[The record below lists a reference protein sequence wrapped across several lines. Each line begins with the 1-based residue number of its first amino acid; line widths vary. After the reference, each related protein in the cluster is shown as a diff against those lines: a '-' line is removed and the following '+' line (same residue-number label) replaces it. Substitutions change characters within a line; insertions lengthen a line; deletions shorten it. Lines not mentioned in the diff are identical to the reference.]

1 MNGEDY
7 YYVGKT
13 TKYQRRMEQ
22 HLANQQGA
30 LWIQQ
35 TFPQYVI
42 DSAVTEQIGG
52 LIDDATKS
60 SHEETMQTLKL
71 MVQHGVRYV
80 RGAEYCEVREYD
92 RADANRIQYAVI
104 HHLDRTDRQEIYRGL
119 VRGLTEPTPSSE
131 QSGMTLGG
139 GMTNMSFPAPA
150 PVPTTNANSRRSNG
164 RSTRVQVPGLPAP
177 APAPAPALA
186 PVSTTNANSRWITVS
201 GPNGRSIKRKVSSS
215 SSPSLSPSPSP
226 QSYRNSSSS
235 TMSTNRRYCIRC
247 GGEQQTSYGNYKKF
261 CNTCYRSWS
270 DYENGDYREKYCHLC
285 GTTQSSPKL
294 SYNNPIC
301 KRCNV

>member
-13 TKYQRRMEQ
+13 TNYQRRMEQ
-22 HLANQQGA
+22 HLENQQGA

-139 GMTNMSFPAPA
+139 GMTNMPFPAPA
-150 PVPTTNANSRRSNG
+150 PA
-164 RSTRVQVPGLPAP
+164 
-177 APAPAPALA
+177 
-186 PVSTTNANSRWITVS
+186 STTNANRRWITVS